1 MQEQNAPQ
9 VGGTEPLLSTDEAAE
24 MARLSRHTLV
34 SYRSSGNG
42 PPFVKGDAGRV
53 WYRRQ
58 DVLAWLAEQPAEDAD
73 LIDTRE
79 AARLAGFSEKH
90 MRNLRCY
97 GEGPPFVRMK
107 GQRGRTAVFY
117 RREDVVAWR
126 DAR

>member
-1 MQEQNAPQ
+1 MQKQDTPQ
-9 VGGTEPLLSTDEAAE
+9 EGRRDPLLSTNEAAE
-24 MARLSRHTLV
+24 LAGLSRHTLV

-53 WYRRQ
+53 WYRRA
-58 DVLAWLAEQPAEDAD
+58 DVLAWLAEQPAEDAE
-73 LIDTRE
+73 LVDTRE
-79 AARLAGFSEKH
+79 AARMTGFSTKH
-90 MRNLRCY
+90 LENLRCC
-97 GEGPPFVRMK
+97 GAGPPFVRMK